1 MKRGRRD
8 AAERQASERR
18 ASEQRGRRA
27 ENICVAIL
35 RLTGW
40 RILARRLTA
49 KRGTGLGEVDIV
61 ARRGATLAFI
71 EVKARTDFDT
81 AAESVTAMQRNRIAR
96 AAAAFLQQRPELANC
111 NVRFDVM
118 AFGRGWW
125 PRHIV
130 DAWRP

>member
-1 MKRGRRD
+1 MTAAHTAAEKRGRL
-8 AAERQASERR
+8 SEML
-18 ASEQRGRRA
+18 
-27 ENICVAIL
+27 CVLAL

-40 RILARRLTA
+40 RIVARCMKA

-71 EVKARTDFDT
+71 EVKARTDVGT
-81 AAESVTAMQRNRIAR
+81 AVESVTPAQRARIAR
-96 AAAAFLQQRPELANC
+96 SAEVYLQHHPDLADY

-118 AFGRGWW
+118 VLGGGFV
-125 PRHIV
+125 PRRIV